1 MPLQDIAGVALI
13 VLGGLLLLPALLDLL
28 ASLFGAASWFAYW
41 PRGAKIGVCGIGVL
55 ALAVGLTFALFA
67 DTFQPL
73 KALAADA
80 TTPTATVE
88 AAEAPALARETP
100 AEATATP
107 LTIPTPIVL
116 PTATPTPPPPPA
128 PTDTPLPPPT
138 PTPAPSPTVYAGP
151 PGDCD
156 PSIINAIMAA
166 NLAQARY
173 MEGTLSAADL
183 GQAWGGAA
191 REAQVQAEKMKS
203 YQRNGVRGVVNLS
216 ASWELLECRQAGFAG
231 DQQVRVSTAERWTF
245 TANIDCGAQGTVPS
259 TWIDR
264 YPAETYILLQTDLG
278 WHITTWD
285 IGPAEKQVR
294 WRCP

>member
-1 MPLQDIAGVALI
+1 MPLQDIAGIVLI

-41 PRGAKIGVCGIGVL
+41 PRGAKIGVCGVGIVSL
-55 ALAVGLTFALFA
+55 AAGLAFALLA

-80 TTPTATVE
+80 TTPTVTVE
-88 AAEAPALARETP
+88 AAAAPALAGEALT
-100 AEATATP
+100 EATATP
-107 LTIPTPIVL
+107 SNIPTPIVL
-116 PTATPTPPPPPA
+116 PTATPTLPPPPP

-138 PTPAPSPTVYAGP
+138 STPAPTPTVYAGP
-151 PGDCD
+151 PGNCD
-156 PSIINAIMAA
+156 PGIVNAIMAA
-166 NLAQARY
+166 NMAQARY
-173 MEGTLSAADL
+173 MEGALSAADL

-191 REAQVQAEKMKS
+191 REAQAQAEKMKS
-203 YQRNGVRGVVNLS
+203 YQRNGVRGVTGLR
-216 ASWELLECRQAGFAG
+216 ASWELLECRQTGFAG

-245 TANIDCGAQGTVPS
+245 AANIDCGGQGMVPS

>member
-1 MPLQDIAGVALI
+1 MPLQDMAGIVLI
-13 VLGGLLLLPALLDLL
+13 VLGGLLLLPALLDLV

-41 PRGAKIGVCGIGVL
+41 SRGAKIGVCGIGVVSL
-55 ALAVGLTFALFA
+55 AAGLTFALLA

-80 TTPTATVE
+80 ITPTVAVA
-88 AAEAPALARETP
+88 AAETPALTEETP

-107 LTIPTPIVL
+107 SNIPTPIVL
-116 PTATPTPPPPPA
+116 PTATPTPLPPPA

-138 PTPAPSPTVYAGP
+138 PTTAPTPTVYAGP

-156 PSIINAIMAA
+156 PGIVNAIMAA

-191 REAQVQAEKMKS
+191 REAQAQAEKMRG
-203 YQRNGVRGVVNLS
+203 YQRNGVRGVVNLR
-216 ASWELLECRQAGFAG
+216 ATWELLACRQAGFAG

-245 TANIDCGAQGTVPS
+245 AANIDCGAQGTVPS
-259 TWIDR
+259 TWIDH
-264 YPAETYILLQTDLG
+264 YPSETYILLQTDLG
-278 WHITTWD
+278 WHITAWD

>member
-1 MPLQDIAGVALI
+1 MPLQDIAGIVLI
-13 VLGGLLLLPALLDLL
+13 VLGGLLLLPALLDLV

-41 PRGAKIGVCGIGVL
+41 SRGAKIGVCGVGIV
-55 ALAVGLTFALFA
+55 ALAAGLAFALLA
-67 DTFQPL
+67 DSFQPL

-80 TTPTATVE
+80 TTPTAAAATPTLAGE
-88 AAEAPALARETP
+88 AP

-107 LTIPTPIVL
+107 SNLPTPIVL
-116 PTATPTPPPPPA
+116 PTATPTPPPPPP

-138 PTPAPSPTVYAGP
+138 PTLTPTPTVYAGP
-151 PGDCD
+151 PGDCAPGIVD
-156 PSIINAIMAA
+156 AIMAA

-191 REAQVQAEKMKS
+191 REAQAQAEKMKS
-203 YQRNGVRGVVNLS
+203 YQRNGVRGVVNLR
-216 ASWELLECRQAGFAG
+216 ATWELLECRQAGFAG
-231 DQQVRVSTAERWTF
+231 DQQVRVSTVERWTF
-245 TANIDCGAQGTVPS
+245 AADIDCGAQGTVPS